1 MTTNMRE
8 YYQCRERAERAAAL
22 RAASER
28 VRGVH
33 LELAERYAARLRGRP
48 MLGSLQ
54 TFGCPQS

>member
-8 YYQCRERAERAAAL
+8 YYQCRERAERAAAR

-28 VRGVH
+28 ARGVH

-48 MLGSLQ
+48 ILASLP
-54 TFGCPQS
+54 FEPA